1 MDTKDSARP
10 ETPKPGITGYR
21 ELSRA
26 ELDLI
31 NEGKALAEQCGAYI
45 AKLRAMPATGANGVP
60 FTNDSPDGP
69 VPSIDQRWVPIGA
82 TDLQRGFMAVIRGI
96 AQPTT
101 F

>member
-1 MDTKDSARP
+1 M
-10 ETPKPGITGYR
+10 ETFQQPKITGYR
-21 ELSRA
+21 QLSRA
-26 ELDLI
+26 EVALM

-45 AKLRAMPATGANGVP
+45 AKLRKHADSEGGACAG
-60 FTNDSPDGP
+60 SALHL
-69 VPSIDQRWVPIGA
+69 DQRWISIGA

>member
-31 NEGKALAEQCGAYI
+31 NEGKALAEQCGEYI
-45 AKLRAMPATGANGVP
+45 AKLRRHQQAGSNPVLG
-60 FTNDSPDGP
+60 SPSELP
-69 VPSIDQRWVPIGA
+69 PLDQRWISIGA

-96 AQPTT
+96 AQPST

>member
-1 MDTKDSARP
+1 MTTPDSARP

-31 NEGKALAEQCGAYI
+31 NEAKALAEQCGEYI
-45 AKLRAMPATGANGVP
+45 AKLRRHQQTGSNPVLG
-60 FTNDSPDGP
+60 SPSELP
-69 VPSIDQRWVPIGA
+69 PLDQRWISIGA

>member
-31 NEGKALAEQCGAYI
+31 NEGKALAEKCGAYI
-45 AKLRAMPATGANGVP
+45 AKLRGHGDTPI
-60 FTNDSPDGP
+60 DGKR
-69 VPSIDQRWVPIGA
+69 DQRWVSIGE
-82 TDLQRGFMAVIRGI
+82 TQLQQGFMALIRSV